1 MIFNLFK
8 SRPTLSELIP
18 NGFVDIHSHV
28 LPGIDDGAKNI
39 EQSINMIKEMKKLGF
54 CEIIGTPH
62 TYLGL
67 YENTN
72 KSIKKSYNLLKPNLP
87 NNINLSFASEYM
99 LDMTVVDKAQKN
111 NLLCIKDN
119 LVLVELSYVSPPIN
133 LHQIIFEII
142 LNGYTPVIAHPE
154 RYLYF
159 HNRMKELK
167 KLKKNGCLF
176 QMNLLSTTNYYGKLV
191 SEFSDKLLKNG
202 FIDFV
207 GSDIHNIR
215 HLYEFEKKI
224 KIRNVKELNR
234 AIENNCRFYT
244 K

>member
-54 CEIIGTPH
+54 SEIIGTPH
-62 TYLGL
+62 TYQGL

-167 KLKKNGCLF
+167 KLKKNRCLF

-191 SEFSDKLLKNG
+191 SEFSEKLLKNE

-215 HLYEFEKKI
+215 HLHEFEKKI

-234 AIENNCRFYT
+234 VIENNCKFFT